1 MTTLLELK
9 KKKKKEPTQQK
20 NTALSTCYQL
30 QQLLLNTVWRQQKA
44 QIAVILNDTFTI
56 CSFKPKVEVA
66 EKS

>member
-30 QQLLLNTVWRQQKA
+30 QQLLLNTV
-44 QIAVILNDTFTI
+44 
-56 CSFKPKVEVA
+56 
-66 EKS
+66 